1 MRTIERLLQRAK
13 SRPQPEL
20 LGTVQPWGDKWYF
33 TLHSTKGRYKRRYDK
48 GEAETEEKAFD
59 FREDA
64 IKYGESVMGGKGKL
78 LAVSFIDM
86 DKKQVPFTTAEKEA
100 AGIAVN

>member
-1 MRTIERLLQRAK
+1 MRIIERLLQRAK

-33 TLHSTKGRYKRRYDK
+33 ILHSTNGRYKRRYDK
-48 GEAETEEKAFD
+48 GEATTEEKAFD

-64 IKYGESVMGGKGKL
+64 IKYGESVMKGKGKL
-78 LAVSFIDM
+78 VAVSFIDM
-86 DKKQVPFTTAEKEA
+86 EKNEVPFTTAEKEA
-100 AGIAVN
+100 AGIAID